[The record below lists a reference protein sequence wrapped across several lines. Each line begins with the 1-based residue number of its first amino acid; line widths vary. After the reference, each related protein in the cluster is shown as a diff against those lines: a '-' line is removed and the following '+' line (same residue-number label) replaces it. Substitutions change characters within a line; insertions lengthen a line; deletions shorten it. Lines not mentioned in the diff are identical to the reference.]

1 MGHDF
6 VNLTQILCFLIKYMQ
21 VQLFGLYNID
31 DWQGYDVY
39 IYIDIEIEIEYFDS

>member
-31 DWQGYDVY
+31 DWQGYDDLY
-39 IYIDIEIEIEYFDS
+39 IIDIEIEYFDS

>member
-39 IYIDIEIEIEYFDS
+39 IYRYRDRDRVF